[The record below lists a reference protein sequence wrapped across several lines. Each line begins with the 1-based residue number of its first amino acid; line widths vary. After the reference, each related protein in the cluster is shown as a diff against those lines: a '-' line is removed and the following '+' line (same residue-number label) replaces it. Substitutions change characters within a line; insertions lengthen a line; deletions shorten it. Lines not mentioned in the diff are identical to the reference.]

1 MAPRARGR
9 SRRPAASSWPTLS
22 RPVWCTACRARSPR
36 LASSTRSSHSI
47 GWRRRSADR
56 CGRSGRAP
64 PGGSPMLDDLDYS
77 SFQRTIQRL
86 IGVDLSSYR
95 QGQMRRRLD
104 ALLRRVGVASFTQYA
119 RMLERDPVRL
129 QEFRDYFTINVTE
142 FFRDVEHFKHLETKV
157 LPELVKEWRGLQV
170 WSAACSI
177 GAEPYSVAILLRELA
192 PMLRHKILATDVD
205 VTIVDRAR
213 RADKYVQAELKN
225 VTPARLQK
233 AFTQTPDGTYSLRPE
248 VKQLVELKLHNLLTP
263 PPGQGF
269 DLILC
274 RNVVI
279 YFTDPA
285 KVELYQHLVNPLRP
299 GGVLFVGGTE
309 MVASAQQLGLTTIG
323 PSFYR
328 KEEAAAAR

>member
-1 MAPRARGR
+1 
-9 SRRPAASSWPTLS
+9 
-22 RPVWCTACRARSPR
+22 
-36 LASSTRSSHSI
+36 
-47 GWRRRSADR
+47 
-56 CGRSGRAP
+56 
-64 PGGSPMLDDLDYS
+64 MLDDIGYA
-77 SFQRTIQRL
+77 SFQKVVQRL
-86 IGVDLSSYR
+86 IGVDLTSYR
-95 QGQMRRRLD
+95 QGQMRRRLE
-104 ALLRRVGVASFTQYA
+104 ALLQRVGAANFAEYGK
-119 RMLERDPVRL
+119 MLERDPARL

-142 FFRDVEHFKHLETKV
+142 FFRDVERFKYLETKV
-157 LPELVKEWRGLQV
+157 LPELLARRSALKV

-192 PMLRHKILATDVD
+192 PTLSHKILATDVD

-285 KVELYQHLVNPLRP
+285 KVELYQHLVNALRP

-309 MVASAQQLGLTTIG
+309 MVASAQQLGQTTIG

-328 KEEAAAAR
+328 KEEAAAARPGYVARPKIAAGMR

>member
-1 MAPRARGR
+1 MP
-9 SRRPAASSWPTLS
+9 
-22 RPVWCTACRARSPR
+22 
-36 LASSTRSSHSI
+36 
-47 GWRRRSADR
+47 
-56 CGRSGRAP
+56 
-64 PGGSPMLDDLDYS
+64 DDELGYH
-77 SFQRTIQRL
+77 SFQKTVQRL

-104 ALLRRVGVASFTQYA
+104 ALLQRVGAPSFLEYGK
-119 RMLERDPVRL
+119 MLERDPARL

-142 FFRDVEHFKHLETKV
+142 FFRDVERFRYLETRV
-157 LPELVKEWRGLQV
+157 LPELLAQRRPLKV

-192 PMLRHKILATDVD
+192 PTLPNKILGTDVD
-205 VTIVDRAR
+205 VTIIERAR
-213 RADKYVQAELKN
+213 RADTYIQAELKN

-233 AFTQTPDGTYSLRPE
+233 AFTQAPDGTYAVKPE
-248 VKQLVELKLHNLLTP
+248 IKQLVELKLHNLLTP
-263 PPGQGF
+263 PPTRGF

-285 KVELYQHLVNPLRP
+285 KVTLYDHLVDSLRP

-309 MVASAQQLGLTTIG
+309 MVASAQSLGLVTIG

-328 KEEAAAAR
+328 KDEAAAAAPRPRYAMAVGMR

>member
-1 MAPRARGR
+1 
-9 SRRPAASSWPTLS
+9 
-22 RPVWCTACRARSPR
+22 
-36 LASSTRSSHSI
+36 
-47 GWRRRSADR
+47 
-56 CGRSGRAP
+56 
-64 PGGSPMLDDLDYS
+64 MLDEVGYA
-77 SFQRTIQRL
+77 SFQKVVRRL
-86 IGVDLSSYR
+86 IGVDLASYR
-95 QGQMRRRLD
+95 QGQMRRRLE
-104 ALLRRVGVASFTQYA
+104 ALVQRVGAANFTEYGK
-119 RMLERDPVRL
+119 MLERDPARL

-142 FFRDVEHFKHLETKV
+142 FFRDVERFRYLETKV
-157 LPELVKEWRGLQV
+157 LPELLARRSALKV

-192 PMLRHKILATDVD
+192 PTLSHKILGTDLD
-205 VTIVDRAR
+205 VTILDRAR

-233 AFTQTPDGTYSLRPE
+233 AFAETPDGTYTIRPE
-248 VKQLVELKLHNLLTP
+248 VKQLVDLKLHNLLTS

-285 KVELYQHLVNPLRP
+285 KVELYQNLVNALRP

-309 MVASAQQLGLTTIG
+309 MVASAQQLGLSTIG

-328 KEEAAAAR
+328 KEEVAKVGYAPRPRLAVGAR